1 LSTVDEVKQRLDI
14 VDVVSQYV
22 TLQKSG
28 RYLKGNCPFHQ
39 EKTPS
44 FFVFP
49 ERQSWHCFGA
59 CNTGGDIFSFVMRQ
73 EGLGFKEAL
82 DLLAER
88 AGVQVERR
96 APEDRE
102 AKERLYQVNE
112 ATCTYFQRQLAEPA
126 ARAARD
132 YLAKREISE
141 AMVTEFRL
149 GYAPGGANPLHQYL
163 TQMGYT
169 DQEMLAAGAIVAS
182 DDGNISDCFRN
193 RLIFP
198 IVDIKG
204 RVTGFGGRVLGD
216 SLPKYLNTPQ
226 TELFDKSGSLYAI
239 NLAAPEIRRAERAV
253 LMEGYMDVIAAHQ
266 FGYRNV
272 IAAMGTAVTERQIG
286 AIKRLTRHLVLALD
300 ADAAGLTAMRRCV
313 DYENLL
319 EAEVRVVLLKDAKD
333 PDEQIR
339 RDPGSWPGLVDAAVP
354 VLDLIFETAAT
365 DLDLKTAS
373 GKSALAERLL
383 PVLAGMSDDI
393 RRDHYINQL
402 AETTGANY
410 KSVESA
416 LSRLKSRRTARTSKP
431 KEAAAREVRPARE
444 TAQEEYLLWLLL
456 RHPEMTDDARG
467 LDSELFLDTANRE
480 IFGKLI
486 ESGDYENLRA
496 SLDDELGGRLETLYN
511 RDYTTDGVDK
521 GYADFRLKH
530 RQTLRRDSNL
540 EERYAKVIIRL
551 RENYYKREIEAT
563 QAAFEAAAEAGDTG
577 PLESRLLELT
587 AALLEVQTQ
596 IKLASRGQS
605 FYAGR

>member
-1 LSTVDEVKQRLDI
+1 MSTVDEVKQRIDI

-28 RYLKGNCPFHQ
+28 RYLKGNCPFHN

-59 CNTGGDIFSFVMRQ
+59 CNTGGDVFSFVMRQ
-73 EGLGFKEAL
+73 EGIDFGEAL
-82 DLLAER
+82 RLLAER

-96 APEDRE
+96 SPEDRD
-102 AKERLYQVNE
+102 ARERLYQVNE
-112 ATCTYFQRQLAEPA
+112 AACVYFQRQLAEPP

-132 YLAKREISE
+132 YLGKREISP
-141 AMVTEFRL
+141 AMIEEFRL
-149 GYAPGGANPLHQYL
+149 GYAPGGKNPLHQYL
-163 TQMGYT
+163 SEMGYT
-169 DQEMLAAGAIVAS
+169 DQEMLAAGAVVATE
-182 DDGNISDCFRN
+182 DGNLNDCFRN

-198 IVDIKG
+198 IVDIRG

-216 SLPKYLNTPQ
+216 TQPKYLNTPQ
-226 TELFDKSGSLYAI
+226 TPLFDKSGSLYAVS
-239 NLAAPEIRRAERAV
+239 LAAPEIRRAERAV

-286 AIKRLTRHLVLALD
+286 AIKRLTRNLVLALD
-300 ADAAGLTAMRRCV
+300 ADAAGLEAMRRCV

-319 EAEVRVVLLKDAKD
+319 EAEVRVVILGDAKD

-339 RDPGSWPGLVDAAVP
+339 RDPASWPGLVDAAVP
-354 VLDLIFETAAT
+354 VIDHIFQAATGDLDFQTAA
-365 DLDLKTAS
+365 
-373 GKSALAERLL
+373 GKSAFAERLL
-383 PVLAGMSDDI
+383 PVLAGMSDAI

-402 AETTGANY
+402 AEMTGANY
-410 KSVESA
+410 RSVESA
-416 LSRLKSRRTARTSKP
+416 LSRLKSRRGLKRTTAP
-431 KEAAAREVRPARE
+431 RETAVALKPARD

-456 RHPEMTDDARG
+456 HHPELAAQARE
-467 LDSELFLDTANRE
+467 LEPELFLDTANQQ
-480 IFGKLI
+480 IFIRYL
-486 ESGDYENLRA
+486 ESADPETLRA
-496 SLDDELGGRLETLYN
+496 GLDDDLRARLETIFN
-511 RDYTTDGVDK
+511 QGSTDGMDK
-521 GYADFRLKH
+521 GYADYRLKH

-551 RENYYKREIEAT
+551 RENYFKREIEVT
-563 QAAFEAAAEAGDTG
+563 QAALEAALEAGDTL
-577 PLESRLLELT
+577 PLETRLLELT
-587 AALLEVQTQ
+587 AALLEVQTR